1 MPSPK
6 SIIQKKMRA
15 CEDLAARCANEQPSV
30 TNQPAL
36 SIRPLSRRRFIGRI
50 GGAAAA
56 AWTASAISLS
66 PVLESKSVK
75 AEAATVLGR
84 HRAIEAYDLRK
95 EAALAEYHQP
105 IVSHPNNGDE
115 DLYSNKIGNYSKG
128 LPHNNLGEVD
138 LVAYNSYL
146 AAIRS
151 GLPADFENIVLG
163 GNIKLTAPQCG
174 LAFAMEGMDAGNSFE
189 PPCPAVASQERADE
203 AVENYWMALL
213 RDVPF
218 TDYATNATAL
228 QACAELTSL
237 SGFQGPRVNGQ
248 VTPQTLFCGFTAGD
262 VVGPYVSQFLLQ
274 PVHLGALPMA
284 QLYTTYATGLDYMTD
299 AGSWLA
305 VQNGAGP
312 FGSNVPDSQQRYLHD
327 GRGVS
332 AFVHVDLLFQAYF
345 MGLLWLLSNAN
356 FNVGNPYN
364 TSRTQIGFGTFGG
377 PHITSLLA
385 EVSGYALRAQW
396 FQKYWVHRALRP
408 EAYGGL
414 VHYTKTA
421 AASYPVHSDVLNS
434 QALAA
439 VFTKNGTYFLP
450 ITFPE
455 GSPTHPSYGSGHAT
469 VAGACV
475 TVLKAFFNTDNVAF
489 PNPMVSAPDGL
500 SLTSYSGADAGQI
513 TLTGELNKLASN
525 IAQARNIAGLHWR
538 SDATQAMLLGETV
551 AISILRDQKHTYNE
565 TFPGFTF
572 TKFDGTTLTI

>member
-36 SIRPLSRRRFIGRI
+36 SIRSLSRRRFIGRI

-66 PVLESKSVK
+66 PVLGSKSVK
-75 AEAATVLGR
+75 AEAATILGR
-84 HRAIEAYDLRK
+84 
-95 EAALAEYHQP
+95 Q
-105 IVSHPNNGDE
+105 
-115 DLYSNKIGNYSKG
+115 
-128 LPHNNLGEVD
+128 
-138 LVAYNSYL
+138 
-146 AAIRS
+146 
-151 GLPADFENIVLG
+151 
-163 GNIKLTAPQCG
+163 
-174 LAFAMEGMDAGNSFE
+174 
-189 PPCPAVASQERADE
+189 RADE

-228 QACAELTSL
+228 QACAELSTL
-237 SGFQGPRVNGQ
+237 AGFQGPRINGQ
-248 VTPQTLFCGFTAGD
+248 VTPQTLFRGFTVGD
-262 VVGPYVSQFLLQ
+262 IVGPYVSQFLLQ
-274 PVHLGALPMA
+274 PVYLGALPMV
-284 QLYTTYATGLDYMTD
+284 QTYTTYQAGLDYMTD
-299 AGSWLA
+299 ASSWLA

-312 FGSNVPDSQQRYLHD
+312 FGSNVADSQWRYLHD

-332 AFVHVDLLFQAYF
+332 AFVHVALLFQAYF
-345 MGLLWLLSNAN
+345 MGLLWLLRNAS

-414 VHYTKTA
+414 VHYTKSA
-421 AASYPVHSDVLNS
+421 DASYPLHSDVLNS
-434 QALAA
+434 QALAGI
-439 VFTKNGTYFLP
+439 FEKNNGTYFLP
-450 ITFPE
+450 IAFPE

-500 SLTSYSGADAGQI
+500 SLTSYTGADAGQI
-513 TLTGELNKLASN
+513 TLTGELNKLANN

-538 SDATQAMLLGETV
+538 SDATQAILLG
-551 AISILRDQKHTYNE
+551 
-565 TFPGFTF
+565 
-572 TKFDGTTLTI
+572 

>member
-1 MPSPK
+1 
-6 SIIQKKMRA
+6 MRFEA
-15 CEDLAARCANEQPSV
+15 VSLRASRTLLWV
-30 TNQPAL
+30 AL
-36 SIRPLSRRRFIGRI
+36 PG
-50 GGAAAA
+50 
-56 AWTASAISLS
+56 T
-66 PVLESKSVK
+66 
-75 AEAATVLGR
+75 
-84 HRAIEAYDLRK
+84 D
-95 EAALAEYHQP
+95 
-105 IVSHPNNGDE
+105 
-115 DLYSNKIGNYSKG
+115 
-128 LPHNNLGEVD
+128 
-138 LVAYNSYL
+138 
-146 AAIRS
+146 
-151 GLPADFENIVLG
+151 
-163 GNIKLTAPQCG
+163 PQAG
-174 LAFAMEGMDAGNSFE
+174 LAFGLEGTDSANLSE
-189 PPCPAVASQERADE
+189 PPSPAVASQERADE

-237 SGFQGPRVNGQ
+237 SGFQGPRINGQ
-248 VTPQTLFCGFTAGD
+248 VTPQTLFRGFTAED
-262 VVGPYVSQFLLQ
+262 IVGPYISQFLLQ
-274 PVHLGALPMA
+274 PVYLGALLMV
-284 QLYTTYATGLDYMTD
+284 QTYTTYQAGLDYMTD
-299 AGSWLA
+299 ASSWLA
-305 VQNGAGP
+305 VQNGDGP
-312 FGSNVPDSQQRYLHD
+312 FGSNLADSQRRYLHD

-332 AFVHVDLLFQAYF
+332 AFVMWTCCFRPISWDCFGSG
-345 MGLLWLLSNAN
+345 MPR

-421 AASYPVHSDVLNS
+421 AASYPLHSDVLNS
-434 QALAA
+434 QALAGI
-439 VFTKNGTYFLP
+439 FEKNNGTYFLP
-450 ITFPE
+450 VAFPE

-500 SLTSYSGADAGQI
+500 SLTSYTGADAGQI
-513 TLTGELNKLASN
+513 TLTGELNKLDNN

-538 SDATQAMLLGETV
+538 SDATQAILLGETV

-565 TFPGFTF
+565 TFTGFTF
-572 TKFDGTTLTI
+572 TKFDGTTITIIKVVGARVRSRSE

>member
-1 MPSPK
+1 MHQQRENVGNVFFPSRRGKYMLVMPSSK
-6 SIIQKKMRA
+6 SIIQQKTDVR
-15 CEDLAARCANEQPSV
+15 EDLSASCANEQPCA
-30 TNQPAL
+30 TNPPAL
-36 SIRPLSRRRFIGRI
+36 GIGPLSRRRFIGRV
-50 GGAAAA
+50 GGATAA
-56 AWTASAISLS
+56 AWTASAIGLS
-66 PVLESKSVK
+66 PLLGSKSVK
-75 AEAATVLGR
+75 AEAATILGR
-84 HRAIEAYDLRK
+84 QR
-95 EAALAEYHQP
+95 
-105 IVSHPNNGDE
+105 
-115 DLYSNKIGNYSKG
+115 
-128 LPHNNLGEVD
+128 
-138 LVAYNSYL
+138 
-146 AAIRS
+146 
-151 GLPADFENIVLG
+151 
-163 GNIKLTAPQCG
+163 
-174 LAFAMEGMDAGNSFE
+174 
-189 PPCPAVASQERADE
+189 

-237 SGFQGPRVNGQ
+237 CGFQGPRINGQ

-274 PVHLGALPMA
+274 PVYFGALPMA
-284 QLYTTYATGLDYMTD
+284 QLYMTYATGLDYMTD

-364 TSRTQIGFGTFGG
+364 TSQTQIGFGTFGG
-377 PHITSLLA
+377 PHITGLLA

-421 AASYPVHSDVLNS
+421 AASHPVHSDVLNS
-434 QALAA
+434 QALAGIFA
-439 VFTKNGTYFLP
+439 KNNGTYFLP
-450 ITFPE
+450 VAFPE

-489 PNPMVSAPDGL
+489 PNPMISAPDGL

-551 AISILRDQKHTYNE
+551 AISILRDQRHTYN
-565 TFPGFTF
+565 
-572 TKFDGTTLTI
+572 